1 MKVYRFLIVLCVLG
15 SLASCQ
21 NAKVTK
27 EKLYNA
33 FQNPPSEAQPRV
45 WWHWMNGNI
54 TKDGISKDLQWMK
67 RSGIAGFMNF
77 DAGMATPQIV
87 PERLIYMTPGWKDA
101 FAFATSLADSLGLE
115 MSVASAPGWSFT
127 GGPWVKP
134 KNGMKKLV
142 WRELWVKGGTTFDAA
157 LPEPYKVIGKY
168 QNIPLHANARED
180 YYEDIAVL
188 AYKLPEK
195 EVPMSELKP
204 KISSNA
210 GSFTLEQLTDGDLA
224 SSQPLH
230 AGRNGVSWI
239 QYQFRDL
246 QTIKAVTVVDGRIRS
261 QWGAPVETCSKYL
274 AVSNNGVN
282 FSKVLDIP
290 NSSALAQTVSFEPVT
305 GRYFRVVFRNN
316 EVNSQNS
323 SASRQVGI
331 RPTMIS
337 ELVLHPVT
345 KINHAEEKAGF
356 ASPADLQRYDTP
368 STKDAVRLENVVD
381 LTKKVK
387 DGKLTW
393 QVPEGYWKIVR
404 FGYSLTGKEN
414 HPAPPEATG
423 LEVDKMDARAVK
435 DYFEHYISM
444 YMDASKGM
452 MGKRGVQFMLTD
464 SYEAEQ
470 ETWTPLMKEEFEKRR
485 GYSLLPWLPVLTGNI
500 VNSAGESERFLWDWR
515 KTIGELVVE
524 NHYDQLTEILK
535 PYHMGRYSES
545 QENGRVYLADG
556 MEVKRTATYPMS
568 AAWTPNNMG
577 ASTPTMSQADIRE
590 SASVA
595 HVYGQNI
602 NAAESL
608 TAYGLEGNAWSFYPG
623 NLKPIADMEIAS
635 GLNRFVIHTSPHQP
649 VDDKIPGLGLGPFGQ
664 WFDRHDTWAE
674 HAKSWTDYLGR
685 SCYLLQQGKFVADIL
700 YYYGE
705 DNNITGLFGGE
716 LPKIPSGYNYD
727 FVNADAL
734 THLVGVK
741 KKMLTTPS
749 GMSYKV
755 LFLDKNVKRMS
766 LTVLRKIAE
775 LAKKGAVICGTK
787 PEIPASLLDSQK
799 EFNDLI
805 NQIWNTN
812 RPNVY
817 DETVSLQEALQSQG
831 IQPDVTLVDDSI
843 RFVHRTL
850 PTAEIYWVNNSSNQA
865 KHVELSFRVSD
876 KLPEVWHPETG
887 EKEAVSYKMLD
898 DRTVVTLDLV
908 QQDAV
913 FVIFS
918 GRAKE
923 REVVLPKLE
932 KKEVLAIDGSWNVS
946 FQEKRGAPQSIV
958 MEKLTDFSLSKDA
971 GVKYFSG
978 TASYQKEFEV
988 PDSLYNADATYYLD
1002 LGEVRNMAEVFVNG
1016 QNMGFF
1022 WKSPYIVPVTSLQKG
1037 KNKLEIKVTNQ
1048 WVNRLIGDVQPDA
1061 KDKITYTAMQF
1072 YAPDA
1077 PLLPSG
1083 LLGPVKLWSQK

>member
-1 MKVYRFLIVLCVLG
+1 MKVFRFLFVVCVFLCLG
-15 SLASCQ
+15 SCSSRI
-21 NAKVTK
+21 TK
-27 EKLYNA
+27 EKLYKS
-33 FQNPPSEAQPRV
+33 FQDPPAAAQPRV

-54 TKDGISKDLQWMK
+54 TKDGIYKDLSWMK

-77 DAGMATPQIV
+77 DAGLATPQIV

-101 FAFATSLADSLGLE
+101 FAYATSLADSFGLE

-134 KNGMKKLV
+134 QDGMKKLV
-142 WRELWVKGGTTFDAA
+142 WRELRVKGGKTIETQ

-168 QNIPLHANARED
+168 QNIPLRANAPEG

-188 AYKLPEK
+188 AYKLPDQD
-195 EVPMSELKP
+195 VSMDELKP
-204 KISSNA
+204 RVSSNS
-210 GSFTLEQLTDGDLA
+210 GSFTLQQLTDGDLTN
-224 SSQPLH
+224 SRPLY
-230 AGRNGVSWI
+230 AGRNGMAWI
-239 QYQFRDL
+239 QYEFKDL
-246 QTIKAVTVVDGRIRS
+246 QTIKAVTVVDGRVRS
-261 QWGAPVETCSKYL
+261 QWGAPVEVCTKYL

-282 FSKVLDIP
+282 FSKVVDIP
-290 NSSALAQTVSFEPVT
+290 NSSAPAQTVSFEPVT
-305 GRYFRVVFRNN
+305 GRYFRILFRNN
-316 EVNSQNS
+316 DVNSQNS
-323 SASRQVGI
+323 SASRQVSI
-331 RPTMIS
+331 RPTMVS
-337 ELVLHPVT
+337 EVVLHST
-345 KINHAEEKAGF
+345 MKINHAEEKAGF
-356 ASPADLQRYDTP
+356 ASPADLQKYDTP
-368 STKDAVRLENVVD
+368 STTDAVKLKDVIDITE
-381 LTKKVK
+381 KVK

-393 QVPEGYWKIVR
+393 DAPDGNWKIVR

-470 ETWTPLMKEEFEKRR
+470 ETWTPLMREEFEKRR
-485 GYSLLPWLPVLTGNI
+485 GYDLLPWMPVLKGEV

-545 QENGRVYLADG
+545 QENGRVYLTDG

-568 AAWTPNNMG
+568 ATWMPNKVG

-595 HVYGQNI
+595 HIYGQNI

-608 TAYGLEGNAWSFYPG
+608 TAYGLEGNAWSFFPG
-623 NLKPIADMEIAS
+623 NLKPIADMEMAS

-649 VDDKIPGLGLGPFGQ
+649 VDDKIPGLGLGPYGQ

-674 HAKSWTDYLGR
+674 YAKSWTDYLGR

-716 LPKIPSGYNYD
+716 LPKIPLGYNYD
-727 FVNADAL
+727 FINEDAL
-734 THLVGVK
+734 THLLNVK
-741 KKMLTTPS
+741 KKMLVTPS

-755 LFLDKNVKRMS
+755 LFLEKNVKRMS
-766 LTVLRKIAE
+766 LNVLRKLAE
-775 LAKKGAVICGTK
+775 LAKKGAVICGSK
-787 PEIPASLLDSQK
+787 PEIPASLLDTQK
-799 EFNDLI
+799 EFNELI
-805 NQIWNTN
+805 NQIWNMS

-817 DETVSLQEALQSQG
+817 DESVSLQEVLRAQDV
-831 IQPDVTLVDDSI
+831 QPDVTITADSI
-843 RFVHRTL
+843 RFVHRSL
-850 PTAEIYWVNNSSNQA
+850 LSAEIYWVNNYSSQP
-865 KHVELSFRVSD
+865 KQVKLSFRVSD

-887 EKEAVSYKMLD
+887 KKEAVSYKMAEN
-898 DRTVVTLDLV
+898 RAEVTLDMV
-908 QQDAV
+908 QQDAL
-913 FVIFS
+913 FVVFS
-918 GRAKE
+918 GKAKE
-923 REVVLPKLE
+923 KEVVLKKPE
-932 KKEVLAIDGSWNVS
+932 KKEILAIEGSWDVS
-946 FQEKRGAPQSIV
+946 FQKKRGAPQSIK
-958 MEKLTDFSLSKDA
+958 METLTDFALSPDA

-978 TASYQKEFEV
+978 TSSYQKEFDLSESQF
-988 PDSLYNADATYYLD
+988 DANATYYMD
-1002 LGEVRNMAEVFVNG
+1002 LGDVRNMAEVFING
-1016 QNMGFF
+1016 QSVGFF
-1022 WKSPYIVPVTSLQKG
+1022 WKAPYIVPLSFLQKG

-1048 WVNRLIGDVQPDA
+1048 WVNRLIGDLQPGV
-1061 KDKITYTAMQF
+1061 KEKITYTAVQF
-1072 YAPDA
+1072 YKPDS

-1083 LLGPVKLWSQK
+1083 LLGPVTLWIEK

>member
-1 MKVYRFLIVLCVLG
+1 MKVCRFLIVLCVLG

-134 KNGMKKLV
+134 KDGMKKLV
-142 WRELWVKGGTTFDAA
+142 WRELWVKGGTTFDAT

-246 QTIKAVTVVDGRIRS
+246 QTIKAVTVVDGRVRS
-261 QWGAPVETCSKYL
+261 QWGAPVETSSKYL
-274 AVSNNGVN
+274 AVSNNGIN

-381 LTKKVK
+381 LTEKVK

-485 GYSLLPWLPVLTGNI
+485 GYSLLPWLPVLTGDI

-766 LTVLRKIAE
+766 LAVLRKIAE

-817 DETVSLQEALQSQG
+817 DEAVSLQEALQSQG

-918 GRAKE
+918 GKAKE
-923 REVVLPKLE
+923 REIVLPKLE

-958 MEKLTDFSLSKDA
+958 MEQLTDFSLFKDA

-988 PDSLYNADATYYLD
+988 ADSLYNADATYYLD

-1016 QNMGFF
+1016 QNLGFF

-1048 WVNRLIGDVQPDA
+1048 WVNRLIGDAQPGV

-1072 YAPDA
+1072 YAADA

>member
-134 KNGMKKLV
+134 KDGMKKLV

-180 YYEDIAVL
+180 YYGDIAVL

-246 QTIKAVTVVDGRIRS
+246 QTIKAVTVVDGRVRS
-261 QWGAPVETCSKYL
+261 QWGAPVETSSKYL

-381 LTKKVK
+381 LTEKVK

-485 GYSLLPWLPVLTGNI
+485 GYSLLPWLPVLTGDI

-766 LTVLRKIAE
+766 LAVLRKIAE

-787 PEIPASLLDSQK
+787 PEIPASLMDSQK

-805 NQIWNTN
+805 NQIWNSN

-817 DETVSLQEALQSQG
+817 DEAVSLQEALQSQG
-831 IQPDVTLVDDSI
+831 IQPDVALVDGSI

-898 DRTVVTLDLV
+898 DRTVVALDLV

-946 FQEKRGAPQSIV
+946 FQEKRGAPQSIL
-958 MEKLTDFSLSKDA
+958 MEKLTDFSSSKDA

-1072 YAPDA
+1072 YAADA

>member
-134 KNGMKKLV
+134 KDGMKKLV

-246 QTIKAVTVVDGRIRS
+246 QTIKAVTVVDGRVRS
-261 QWGAPVETCSKYL
+261 QWGAPVETSSKYL

-381 LTKKVK
+381 LTEKVK
-387 DGKLTW
+387 GGKLTW

-485 GYSLLPWLPVLTGNI
+485 GYSLLPWLPVLTGDI

-805 NQIWNTN
+805 NQIWNSN

-817 DETVSLQEALQSQG
+817 DEAISLQEALQSQG
-831 IQPDVTLVDDSI
+831 IQPDVALVDGSI

-898 DRTVVTLDLV
+898 DRTVVTLVLV

-918 GRAKE
+918 GKAKE

-946 FQEKRGAPQSIV
+946 FQEKRGAPLSIV
-958 MEKLTDFSLSKDA
+958 MEQLTDFSLSKDA

-988 PDSLYNADATYYLD
+988 ADSLYNADATYYLD

-1048 WVNRLIGDVQPDA
+1048 WVNRLIGDAQPGV

>member
-134 KNGMKKLV
+134 KDGMKKLV

-246 QTIKAVTVVDGRIRS
+246 QTIKAVTVVDGRVRS
-261 QWGAPVETCSKYL
+261 QWGAPVETSSKYL

-381 LTKKVK
+381 LTEKVK

-485 GYSLLPWLPVLTGNI
+485 GYSLLPWLPVLTGDI

-817 DETVSLQEALQSQG
+817 DEAVSLQEALQSQG

-918 GRAKE
+918 GKAKE

-958 MEKLTDFSLSKDA
+958 MEQLTDFSLSKDA

-1048 WVNRLIGDVQPDA
+1048 WVNRLIGDVQPGV
-1061 KDKITYTAMQF
+1061 KDKITYTAVQF
-1072 YAPDA
+1072 YAADA

>member
-134 KNGMKKLV
+134 KDGMKKLV
-142 WRELWVKGGTTFDAA
+142 WRELWVKGGTTFDAT

-246 QTIKAVTVVDGRIRS
+246 QTIKAVTVVDGRVRS
-261 QWGAPVETCSKYL
+261 QWGAPVETSSKYL
-274 AVSNNGVN
+274 AVSNNGIN

-381 LTKKVK
+381 LTEKVK

-485 GYSLLPWLPVLTGNI
+485 GYSLLPWLPVLTGDI

-805 NQIWNTN
+805 NQIWNSN

-817 DETVSLQEALQSQG
+817 DEAISLQEALQSQG
-831 IQPDVTLVDDSI
+831 IQPDVALVDGSI

-918 GRAKE
+918 GKAKE

-958 MEKLTDFSLSKDA
+958 MEQLTDFSLSKDA

-988 PDSLYNADATYYLD
+988 ADSLYNADATYYLD

-1048 WVNRLIGDVQPDA
+1048 WVNRLIGDAQPDA

-1072 YAPDA
+1072 YAADA

>member
-134 KNGMKKLV
+134 KDGMKKLV

-188 AYKLPEK
+188 AYKLPDR

-246 QTIKAVTVVDGRIRS
+246 QTIKAVTVVDGRVRS
-261 QWGAPVETCSKYL
+261 QWGAPVETSSKYL

-381 LTKKVK
+381 LTEKVK

-414 HPAPPEATG
+414 HPAPLEATG

-485 GYSLLPWLPVLTGNI
+485 GYSLLPWLPVLTGDI

-766 LTVLRKIAE
+766 LAVLRKIAE

-817 DETVSLQEALQSQG
+817 DEAVSLQEALQSQG

-850 PTAEIYWVNNSSNQA
+850 PTAEIYWVNNFSNQA

-918 GRAKE
+918 GKAKE

-958 MEKLTDFSLSKDA
+958 MEQLTDFSLSKDA

-1048 WVNRLIGDVQPDA
+1048 WVNRLIGDAQPGA

-1072 YAPDA
+1072 YAADA

>member
-1 MKVYRFLIVLCVLG
+1 
-15 SLASCQ
+15 
-21 NAKVTK
+21 
-27 EKLYNA
+27 
-33 FQNPPSEAQPRV
+33 
-45 WWHWMNGNI
+45 MNGNI
-54 TKDGISKDLQWMK
+54 TKDGIYKDLSWMK

-77 DAGMATPQIV
+77 DAGLATPQIV

-101 FAFATSLADSLGLE
+101 FAYATSLADSFGLE

-134 KNGMKKLV
+134 QDGMKKLV
-142 WRELWVKGGTTFDAA
+142 WRELRVKGGKTIETQ

-168 QNIPLHANARED
+168 QNIPLRANAPEG

-188 AYKLPEK
+188 AYKLPDQD
-195 EVPMSELKP
+195 VSMDELKP
-204 KISSNA
+204 RVSSNS
-210 GSFTLEQLTDGDLA
+210 GSFTLQQLTDGDLTN
-224 SSQPLH
+224 SRPLY
-230 AGRNGVSWI
+230 AGRNGMAWI
-239 QYQFRDL
+239 QYEFKDL
-246 QTIKAVTVVDGRIRS
+246 QTIKAVTVVDGRVRS
-261 QWGAPVETCSKYL
+261 QWGAPVEVCTKYL

-282 FSKVLDIP
+282 FSKVVDIP
-290 NSSALAQTVSFEPVT
+290 NSSAPAQTVSFEPVT
-305 GRYFRVVFRNN
+305 GRYFRILFRNN
-316 EVNSQNS
+316 DVNSQNS
-323 SASRQVGI
+323 SASRQVSI
-331 RPTMIS
+331 RPTMVS
-337 ELVLHPVT
+337 EVVLHST
-345 KINHAEEKAGF
+345 MKINHAEEKAGF
-356 ASPADLQRYDTP
+356 ASPADLQKYDTP
-368 STKDAVRLENVVD
+368 STTDAVKLKDVIDITE
-381 LTKKVK
+381 KVK

-393 QVPEGYWKIVR
+393 DAPDGNWKIVR

-470 ETWTPLMKEEFEKRR
+470 ETWTPLMREEFEKRR
-485 GYSLLPWLPVLTGNI
+485 GYDLLPWMPVLKGEV

-545 QENGRVYLADG
+545 QENGRVYLTDG

-568 AAWTPNNMG
+568 ATWMPNKVG

-595 HVYGQNI
+595 HIYGQNI

-608 TAYGLEGNAWSFYPG
+608 TAYGLEGNAWSFFPG
-623 NLKPIADMEIAS
+623 NLKPIADMEMAS

-649 VDDKIPGLGLGPFGQ
+649 VDDKIPGLGLGPYGQ

-674 HAKSWTDYLGR
+674 YAKSWTDYLGR

-716 LPKIPSGYNYD
+716 LPKIPLGYNYD
-727 FVNADAL
+727 FINEDAL
-734 THLVGVK
+734 THLLNVK
-741 KKMLTTPS
+741 KKMLVTPS

-755 LFLDKNVKRMS
+755 LFLEKNVKRMS
-766 LTVLRKIAE
+766 LNVLRKLAE
-775 LAKKGAVICGTK
+775 LAKKGAVICGSK
-787 PEIPASLLDSQK
+787 PEIPASLLDTQK
-799 EFNDLI
+799 EFNELI
-805 NQIWNTN
+805 NQIWNMS

-817 DETVSLQEALQSQG
+817 DESVSLQEVLRAQDV
-831 IQPDVTLVDDSI
+831 QPDVTITADSI
-843 RFVHRTL
+843 RFVHRSL
-850 PTAEIYWVNNSSNQA
+850 LSAEIYWVNNYSSQP
-865 KHVELSFRVSD
+865 KQVKLSFRVSD

-887 EKEAVSYKMLD
+887 KKEAVSYKMAEN
-898 DRTVVTLDLV
+898 RAEVTLDMV
-908 QQDAV
+908 QQDAL
-913 FVIFS
+913 FVVFS
-918 GRAKE
+918 GKAKE
-923 REVVLPKLE
+923 KEVVLKKPE
-932 KKEVLAIDGSWNVS
+932 KKEILAIEGSWDVS
-946 FQEKRGAPQSIV
+946 FQKKRGAPQSIK
-958 MEKLTDFSLSKDA
+958 METLTDFALSPDA

-978 TASYQKEFEV
+978 TSSYQKEFDLSESQF
-988 PDSLYNADATYYLD
+988 DANATYYMD
-1002 LGEVRNMAEVFVNG
+1002 LGDVRNMAEVFING
-1016 QNMGFF
+1016 QSVGFF
-1022 WKSPYIVPVTSLQKG
+1022 WKAPYIVPLSFLQKG

-1048 WVNRLIGDVQPDA
+1048 WVNRLIGDLQPGV
-1061 KDKITYTAMQF
+1061 KEKITYTAVQF
-1072 YAPDA
+1072 YKPDS

-1083 LLGPVKLWSQK
+1083 LLGPVTLWIEK

>member
-134 KNGMKKLV
+134 KDGMKKLV
-142 WRELWVKGGTTFDAA
+142 WRELWVKGGTTFDAT

-246 QTIKAVTVVDGRIRS
+246 QTIKAVTVVDGRVRS
-261 QWGAPVETCSKYL
+261 QWGAPVETSSKYL
-274 AVSNNGVN
+274 AVSNNGIN

-381 LTKKVK
+381 LTEKVK

-485 GYSLLPWLPVLTGNI
+485 GYSLLPWLPVLTGDI

-766 LTVLRKIAE
+766 LAVLRKIAE

-805 NQIWNTN
+805 NQIWNSN

-817 DETVSLQEALQSQG
+817 DEAVSLQEALQSQG
-831 IQPDVTLVDDSI
+831 IQPDVALVDGSI

-898 DRTVVTLDLV
+898 DRTVVALDLV

-918 GRAKE
+918 GKAKE

-958 MEKLTDFSLSKDA
+958 MEQLTDFSLSKDA

-1048 WVNRLIGDVQPDA
+1048 WVNRLIGDAQPGV
-1061 KDKITYTAMQF
+1061 KDKITYTAVQF
-1072 YAPDA
+1072 YAADA

>member
-1 MKVYRFLIVLCVLG
+1 MKVYRYLIVLCVLG

-134 KNGMKKLV
+134 KDGMKKLV
-142 WRELWVKGGTTFDAA
+142 WRELWVKGGTTFDAT

-246 QTIKAVTVVDGRIRS
+246 QTIKAVTVVDGRVRS

-381 LTKKVK
+381 LTEKVK

-485 GYSLLPWLPVLTGNI
+485 GYSLLPWLPVLTGDI

-595 HVYGQNI
+595 HIYGQNI

-716 LPKIPSGYNYD
+716 LPKIPFGYNYD

-766 LTVLRKIAE
+766 LAVLRKIAE

-817 DETVSLQEALQSQG
+817 DEAVSLQETLQSQG

-918 GRAKE
+918 GKAKE

-958 MEKLTDFSLSKDA
+958 MEKLTDFSSSKDA

-988 PDSLYNADATYYLD
+988 ADSLYNADATYYLD

-1072 YAPDA
+1072 YAADA

>member
-134 KNGMKKLV
+134 KDGMKKLV

-246 QTIKAVTVVDGRIRS
+246 QTIKAVTVVDGRVRS
-261 QWGAPVETCSKYL
+261 QWGAPVETSSKYL

-381 LTKKVK
+381 LTEKVK

-485 GYSLLPWLPVLTGNI
+485 GYSLLPWLPVLTGDI

-805 NQIWNTN
+805 NQIWNSN

-817 DETVSLQEALQSQG
+817 DEAISLQEALQSQG

-918 GRAKE
+918 GKAKE

-958 MEKLTDFSLSKDA
+958 MEQLTDFSLSKDA

-1072 YAPDA
+1072 YAADA

>member
-134 KNGMKKLV
+134 KDGMKKLV
-142 WRELWVKGGTTFDAA
+142 WRELWVKGGTTFDAT

-246 QTIKAVTVVDGRIRS
+246 QTIKAVTVVDGRVRS
-261 QWGAPVETCSKYL
+261 QWGAPVETSSKYL

-381 LTKKVK
+381 LTEKVK

-393 QVPEGYWKIVR
+393 QVPEGHWKIVR

-485 GYSLLPWLPVLTGNI
+485 GYSLLPWLPVLTGDI

-766 LTVLRKIAE
+766 LAVLRKIAE

-805 NQIWNTN
+805 NQIWNSN

-817 DETVSLQEALQSQG
+817 DEAVSLQEALQSQG

-918 GRAKE
+918 GKAKE

-946 FQEKRGAPQSIV
+946 YQEKRGAPQSIV
-958 MEKLTDFSLSKDA
+958 MEQLTDFSLSKDA

-1048 WVNRLIGDVQPDA
+1048 WVNRLIGDAQPGV
-1061 KDKITYTAMQF
+1061 KEKITYTAVQF

>member
-134 KNGMKKLV
+134 KDGMKKLV

-246 QTIKAVTVVDGRIRS
+246 QTIKAVTVVDGRVRS

-381 LTKKVK
+381 LTEKVK

-485 GYSLLPWLPVLTGNI
+485 GYSLLPWLPVLTGDI

-766 LTVLRKIAE
+766 LAVLRKIAE

-805 NQIWNTN
+805 NQIWNSN

-817 DETVSLQEALQSQG
+817 DEAISLQEALQSQG
-831 IQPDVTLVDDSI
+831 IQPDVALVDGSI

-918 GRAKE
+918 GKAKE

-958 MEKLTDFSLSKDA
+958 MEQLTDFSLSKDA

-1048 WVNRLIGDVQPDA
+1048 WVNRLIGDAQPDA

-1072 YAPDA
+1072 YAADA

>member
-134 KNGMKKLV
+134 KDGMKKLV

-246 QTIKAVTVVDGRIRS
+246 QTIKAVTVVDGRVRS

-381 LTKKVK
+381 LTEKVK

-485 GYSLLPWLPVLTGNI
+485 GYSLLPWLPVLTGDI

-766 LTVLRKIAE
+766 LAVLRKIAE

-805 NQIWNTN
+805 NQIWNSN

-817 DETVSLQEALQSQG
+817 DEAISLQEALQSQG
-831 IQPDVTLVDDSI
+831 IQPDVALVDGSI

-918 GRAKE
+918 GKAKE

-958 MEKLTDFSLSKDA
+958 MEQLTDFSLSKDA

-1048 WVNRLIGDVQPDA
+1048 WVNRLIGDAQPGV
-1061 KDKITYTAMQF
+1061 KDKITYTAVQF

>member
-134 KNGMKKLV
+134 KDGMKKLV
-142 WRELWVKGGTTFDAA
+142 WRERWVKGGTTFDAA

-246 QTIKAVTVVDGRIRS
+246 QTIKAVTVVDGRVRS
-261 QWGAPVETCSKYL
+261 QWGAPVETSSKYL
-274 AVSNNGVN
+274 AISNNGVN

-381 LTKKVK
+381 LTEKVK

-485 GYSLLPWLPVLTGNI
+485 GYSLLPWLPVLTGDI

-817 DETVSLQEALQSQG
+817 DEAVSLQEALQSQG

-918 GRAKE
+918 GKAKE

-958 MEKLTDFSLSKDA
+958 MEQLTDFSLSKDA

-1048 WVNRLIGDVQPDA
+1048 WVNRLIGDAQPGV
-1061 KDKITYTAMQF
+1061 KEKITYTAVQF

>member
-1 MKVYRFLIVLCVLG
+1 MKVYRFLFALITLCCLG
-15 SLASCQ
+15 SCQ

-33 FQNPPSEAQPRV
+33 FQNPPAISQPRV

-54 TKDGISKDLQWMK
+54 TKDGISKDLHWMK

-77 DAGMATPQIV
+77 DAGMSTPQIV
-87 PERLIYMTPGWKDA
+87 PERLIYMDPGWKDA
-101 FAFATSLADSLGLE
+101 FAYATALADSLGLE

-134 KNGMKKLV
+134 QDGMKKLV
-142 WRELWVKGGTTFDAA
+142 WREVWVKGGSTFDGQ
-157 LPEPYKVIGKY
+157 LPEPYKVVGKY
-168 QNIPLHANARED
+168 QNIPLRANAKNG

-188 AYKLPEK
+188 AYKLDDNDI
-195 EVPMSELKP
+195 PMTVLKP
-204 KISSNA
+204 KITSSS
-210 GSFTLEQLTDGDLA
+210 GSFTLEELTDGDLTNNR
-224 SSQPLH
+224 PLY
-230 AGRNGVSWI
+230 AGRNGLSWI
-239 QYQFRDL
+239 QYSFKDL
-246 QTIKAVTVVDGRIRS
+246 QTIKAVTVVDGRVRS
-261 QWGAPVETCSKYL
+261 QWGAPVETSSKFL

-282 FSKVLDIP
+282 YTKVVDIP
-290 NSSALAQTVSFEPVT
+290 NGSALAQTVSFEPVT
-305 GRYFRVVFRNN
+305 GRYFRVMFRNN
-316 EVNSQNS
+316 EVNNQST
-323 SASRQVGI
+323 SASRQVSI

-337 ELVLHPVT
+337 ELVLYPVT
-345 KINHAEEKAGF
+345 RINHAEEKAGF
-356 ASPADLQRYDTP
+356 ASPADLQKYETP
-368 STKDAVRLENVVD
+368 STTDAVKLQDVID
-381 LTKKVK
+381 LTEKVK

-393 QVPEGYWKIVR
+393 NVPEGNWKIVR

-423 LEVDKMDARAVK
+423 LEVDKMDARAVR

-452 MGKRGVQFMLTD
+452 MGKRGVQYMLTD

-470 ETWTPLMKEEFEKRR
+470 ETWTPLMREEFEKRR
-485 GYSLLPWLPVLTGNI
+485 GYNLLPWLPVLTGAV

-568 AAWTPNNMG
+568 AAWMPNRVG

-595 HVYGQNI
+595 HIYGQNI

-608 TAYGLEGNAWSFYPG
+608 TTYGLEGTAWSFYPG
-623 NLKPIADMEIAS
+623 NLKPIADMEMAS

-649 VDDKIPGLGLGPFGQ
+649 VDDKFPGLGLGPYGQ

-674 HAKSWTDYLGR
+674 NAKSWTDYLGR

-716 LPKIPSGYNYD
+716 LPKIPTGYNYD
-727 FVNADAL
+727 FINSDAL
-734 THLVGVK
+734 THLLGVK
-741 KKMLTTPS
+741 KNMLVTPS

-755 LFLDKNVKRMS
+755 LFLDKNVRRMS
-766 LTVLRKIAE
+766 MVVLRKLAE
-775 LAKKGAVICGTK
+775 LAKKGAVICGKK

-805 NQIWNTN
+805 NQIWNMN

-817 DETVSLQEALQSQG
+817 DEAVSLQEVLQSQG
-831 IQPDVTLVDDSI
+831 VQPDVALVDDSL
-843 RFVHRTL
+843 RFVHRSL
-850 PTAEIYWVNNSSNQA
+850 PKAEIYWVNNPTEQS

-887 EKEAVSYKMLD
+887 EKEAVSYRIQD
-898 DRTVVTLDLV
+898 GRTVVTLDMV
-908 QQDAV
+908 EQDAL
-913 FVIFS
+913 FVIFA
-918 GRAKE
+918 GKAKE
-923 REVVLPKLE
+923 KEVILPKIE
-932 KKEVLAIDGSWNVS
+932 KKELMTIDGPWKVS
-946 FQEKRGAPQSIV
+946 FQEKRGAPATMT
-958 MEKLTDFSLSKDA
+958 MENLTDFTLSSDP
-971 GVKYFSG
+971 GVRYFSG
-978 TASYQKEFEV
+978 TAIYSKEIELI
-988 PDSLYNADATYYLD
+988 DSLCVSDAVYFLD
-1002 LGEVRNMAEVFVNG
+1002 LGDVRNMAEVFVNG
-1016 QNMGFF
+1016 ESMGFY
-1022 WKSPYIVPVTSLQKG
+1022 WKAPYIVPLTSLQKG

-1048 WVNRLIGDVQPDA
+1048 WVNRLIGDVQPNV
-1061 KDKITYTAMQF
+1061 KEKITYTAAQF
-1072 YAPDA
+1072 YEPNA

-1083 LLGPVKLWSQK
+1083 LLGPVKLYSKK

>member
-134 KNGMKKLV
+134 KDGMKKLV
-142 WRELWVKGGTTFDAA
+142 WRELWVKGGTTFDAT

-246 QTIKAVTVVDGRIRS
+246 QTIKAVTVVDGRVRS

-381 LTKKVK
+381 LTEKVK

-485 GYSLLPWLPVLTGNI
+485 GYSLLPWLPVLTGDI

-685 SCYLLQQGKFVADIL
+685 SCYLLQQGKYVADIL

-766 LTVLRKIAE
+766 LAVLRKIAE

-805 NQIWNTN
+805 NQIWNSN

-817 DETVSLQEALQSQG
+817 DEAISLQEALQSQG
-831 IQPDVTLVDDSI
+831 IQPDVALVDGGI

-918 GRAKE
+918 GKAKE

-932 KKEVLAIDGSWNVS
+932 KKEVLAIDGSWNVF

-958 MEKLTDFSLSKDA
+958 MEQLTDFSLSKDA

-988 PDSLYNADATYYLD
+988 PDNLYNADATYYLD
-1002 LGEVRNMAEVFVNG
+1002 LGEVRNMVEVFVNG

>member
-134 KNGMKKLV
+134 KDGMKKLV
-142 WRELWVKGGTTFDAA
+142 WRELWVKGGTTFDAT

-246 QTIKAVTVVDGRIRS
+246 QTIKAVTVVDGRVRS
-261 QWGAPVETCSKYL
+261 QWGAPVETSSKYL
-274 AVSNNGVN
+274 AVSNNGIN

-381 LTKKVK
+381 LTEKVK

-485 GYSLLPWLPVLTGNI
+485 GYSLLPWLPVLTGDI

-766 LTVLRKIAE
+766 LAVLRKIAE

-805 NQIWNTN
+805 NQIWNSN

-817 DETVSLQEALQSQG
+817 DEAISLQEALQSQG
-831 IQPDVTLVDDSI
+831 IQPDVALVDGSI

-918 GRAKE
+918 GKAKE

-958 MEKLTDFSLSKDA
+958 MEQLTDFSLSKDA

-1048 WVNRLIGDVQPDA
+1048 WVNRLIGDAQPDA

>member
-134 KNGMKKLV
+134 KDGMKKLV
-142 WRELWVKGGTTFDAA
+142 WRELWVKGGTTFDAT

-246 QTIKAVTVVDGRIRS
+246 QTIKAVTVVDGRVRS
-261 QWGAPVETCSKYL
+261 QWGAPVETSSKYL

-381 LTKKVK
+381 LTEKVK

-485 GYSLLPWLPVLTGNI
+485 GYSLLPWLPVLTGDI

-766 LTVLRKIAE
+766 LAVLRKIAE

-805 NQIWNTN
+805 NQIWNSN

-817 DETVSLQEALQSQG
+817 DEAVSLQEALQSQG
-831 IQPDVTLVDDSI
+831 IQPDVALVDDSI

-898 DRTVVTLDLV
+898 DRTVVALDLV

-918 GRAKE
+918 GKAKE

-958 MEKLTDFSLSKDA
+958 MEQLTDFSLSKDA

-1048 WVNRLIGDVQPDA
+1048 WVNRLIGDAQPGV

-1072 YAPDA
+1072 YAADA

>member
-134 KNGMKKLV
+134 KDGMKKLV

-246 QTIKAVTVVDGRIRS
+246 QTIKAVTVVDGRVRS
-261 QWGAPVETCSKYL
+261 QWGAPVETSSKYL
-274 AVSNNGVN
+274 AVSNNGIN

-381 LTKKVK
+381 LTEKVK

-485 GYSLLPWLPVLTGNI
+485 GYSLLPWLPVLTGDI

-535 PYHMGRYSES
+535 PYQMGRYSES

-817 DETVSLQEALQSQG
+817 DEAVSLQEALQSQG

-918 GRAKE
+918 GKAKE

-958 MEKLTDFSLSKDA
+958 MEQLTDFSLSKDA

-988 PDSLYNADATYYLD
+988 ADSLYNADATYYLD

-1037 KNKLEIKVTNQ
+1037 KNELEIKVTNQ

-1072 YAPDA
+1072 YAADA

-1083 LLGPVKLWSQK
+1083 LLGPVRLWSQK

>member
-134 KNGMKKLV
+134 KDGMKKLV
-142 WRELWVKGGTTFDAA
+142 WRELWVKGGTTFDAT

-246 QTIKAVTVVDGRIRS
+246 QTIKAVTVVDGRVRS
-261 QWGAPVETCSKYL
+261 QWGAPVETSSKYL

-381 LTKKVK
+381 LTEKVK

-485 GYSLLPWLPVLTGNI
+485 GYSLLPWLPVLTGDI

-766 LTVLRKIAE
+766 LAVLRKIAE

-817 DETVSLQEALQSQG
+817 DEAVSLQEALQSQG

-918 GRAKE
+918 GKAKE
-923 REVVLPKLE
+923 REIVLPKLE

-958 MEKLTDFSLSKDA
+958 MEQLTDFSLSKDA

>member
-134 KNGMKKLV
+134 KDGMKKLV

-246 QTIKAVTVVDGRIRS
+246 QTIKAVTVVDGRVRS
-261 QWGAPVETCSKYL
+261 QWGAPVETSSKYL

-381 LTKKVK
+381 LTEKVK

-485 GYSLLPWLPVLTGNI
+485 GYSLLPWLPVLTGDI

-805 NQIWNTN
+805 NQIWNSN

-817 DETVSLQEALQSQG
+817 DEAVSLQEALQSQG
-831 IQPDVTLVDDSI
+831 IQPDVALVDGSI

-898 DRTVVTLDLV
+898 DRTVVALDLV

-918 GRAKE
+918 GKAKE

-958 MEKLTDFSLSKDA
+958 MEQLTDFSLSKDA

-978 TASYQKEFEV
+978 TANYQKEFEV

-1037 KNKLEIKVTNQ
+1037 KNELEIKVTNQ

-1072 YAPDA
+1072 YAADA

-1083 LLGPVKLWSQK
+1083 LLGPVRLWSQK

>member
-134 KNGMKKLV
+134 KDGMKKLV

-246 QTIKAVTVVDGRIRS
+246 QTIKAVTVVDGRVRS
-261 QWGAPVETCSKYL
+261 QWGAPVETSSKYL

-381 LTKKVK
+381 LTEKVK

-485 GYSLLPWLPVLTGNI
+485 GYSLLPWLPVLTGDI

-805 NQIWNTN
+805 NQIWNSN

-817 DETVSLQEALQSQG
+817 DEAVSLQEALQSQG
-831 IQPDVTLVDDSI
+831 IQPDVALVDGSI

-898 DRTVVTLDLV
+898 DRTVVALDLV

-918 GRAKE
+918 GKAKE

-958 MEKLTDFSLSKDA
+958 MEQLTDFSLSKDA

-978 TASYQKEFEV
+978 TANYQKEFEV

-1048 WVNRLIGDVQPDA
+1048 WVNRLIGDAQPGV
-1061 KDKITYTAMQF
+1061 KDKITYTAVQF
-1072 YAPDA
+1072 YAADA